1 MGIDHLSTKLDVHIG
16 QFSDRGQKALNE
28 DCLGYVIPEGAL
40 LTTKG
45 IAVAIADG
53 VSSAEEGK
61 EASEI
66 SVRSF
71 LSDYYS
77 TPDSWTV
84 KTSVH
89 KILAALNRWLYSQ
102 GQHHI
107 QEDKGY
113 ITTFSA
119 LVLKSRTVHVFHVGD
134 TRICRVRDGEWEQ
147 LTNDHV
153 AKIGRSKAYLARAMG
168 IGLLLDVDY
177 RALDVRSGDIYFCSS
192 DGIHDWV
199 SAKHI
204 QHVITQTDGA
214 LSAKCEQ
221 IVREAYDNGSHDNLS
236 CQIIKVIALPEES
249 SDDVV
254 KRLAD
259 LPFPPFL
266 KSGLSLDGFR
276 ILREIHASSRSQL
289 YVVEDIDTTIK
300 YVMKTPSANYE
311 DDPAYIERFVMEEWI
326 GSRIQSDYVVK
337 VIAPIRPR
345 KFMYSLTELVE
356 GQTLEQW
363 ISTHNQP
370 SHIQQT
376 IDIVDQISKGVR
388 AFHRREVIHQDLKPG
403 NIMINDERQIKIIDF
418 GSVYIAGID
427 EIDTPIAR
435 DKILGTA
442 EYSAPEVMLGAD
454 ATVES
459 DLFSIAV
466 IAYELFTGKKPYEG
480 KLSQCHSA
488 KDYRLLNYQSSTQF
502 NSLVPEWLDR
512 TLEKALSI
520 DKNERYHSLSEFLH
534 DLRHPKQT
542 FLSKS
547 RQPLIERN
555 PVRFWQTV
563 SLLLLL
569 SQLTIL
575 YWFFVNSE

>member
-1 MGIDHLSTKLDVHIG
+1 MDIEHLSTKLEVHVG
-16 QFSDRGQKALNE
+16 QYSDRGQKALNE
-28 DCLGYVIPEGAL
+28 DCLGYVIPDEPL

-84 KTSVH
+84 KTSAH

-113 ITTFSA
+113 ITTFSS
-119 LVLKSRTVHVFHVGD
+119 LVLKSRTVHLFHVGD
-134 TRICRVRDGEWEQ
+134 TRICRLRDGDWEQ

-168 IGLLLDVDY
+168 IGLMLDVDY
-177 RALDVRSGDIYFCSS
+177 RALDVRSGDIFFCST
-192 DGIHDWV
+192 DGVHDWLNAKQIQQIV
-199 SAKHI
+199 SKEEGDL
-204 QHVITQTDGA
+204 TT
-214 LSAKCEQ
+214 KCEQ
-221 IVREAYDNGSHDNLS
+221 IVRQAYDQGSYDNLS
-236 CQIIKVIALPEES
+236 CQIIKVTSLPVES
-249 SDDVV
+249 ADDVV

-266 KSGLSLDGFR
+266 KTGLLLDGFR
-276 ILREIHASSRSQL
+276 ILQEIHASSRSQL
-289 YVVEDIDTTIK
+289 YVVEDVATSDK

-311 DDPAYIERFVMEEWI
+311 DDLAYIERFVMEEWI

-337 VIAPIRPR
+337 VVAPIRPR

-363 ISTHNQP
+363 MATHNQT
-370 SHIQQT
+370 SNIQQ
-376 IDIVDQISKGVR
+376 IIHIVEQIAKGVR

-403 NIMINDERQIKIIDF
+403 NIMINDHAQIKIIDF
-418 GSVYIAGID
+418 GSVHIAGID
-427 EIDTPIAR
+427 EINTPIAR

-442 EYSAPEVMLGAD
+442 EYSAPEVFLGAG
-454 ATVES
+454 ATIES
-459 DLFSIAV
+459 DFFSIGV
-466 IAYELFTGKKPYEG
+466 IAFELLTGRKPYEG
-480 KLSQCHSA
+480 KLSQCH
-488 KDYRLLNYQSSTQF
+488 
-502 NSLVPEWLDR
+502 
-512 TLEKALSI
+512 TL
-520 DKNERYHSLSEFLH
+520 
-534 DLRHPKQT
+534 
-542 FLSKS
+542 
-547 RQPLIERN
+547 
-555 PVRFWQTV
+555 
-563 SLLLLL
+563 
-569 SQLTIL
+569 
-575 YWFFVNSE
+575 

>member
-1 MGIDHLSTKLDVHIG
+1 MDIEHLSTKLEVHVG
-16 QFSDRGQKALNE
+16 QYSDRGQKALNE
-28 DCLGYVIPEGAL
+28 DCLGYVIPDEPL

-84 KTSVH
+84 KTSAH

-113 ITTFSA
+113 ITTFSS
-119 LVLKSRTVHVFHVGD
+119 LVLKSRTVHLFHVGD
-134 TRICRVRDGEWEQ
+134 TRICRLRDGDWEQ

-168 IGLLLDVDY
+168 IGLMLDVDY
-177 RALDVRSGDIYFCSS
+177 RALDVRSGDIFFCST
-192 DGIHDWV
+192 DGVHDWLNAKQIQQIV
-199 SAKHI
+199 SKEEGDL
-204 QHVITQTDGA
+204 TT
-214 LSAKCEQ
+214 KCEQ
-221 IVREAYDNGSHDNLS
+221 IVRQAYDQGSYDNLS
-236 CQIIKVIALPEES
+236 CQIIKVTSLPVES
-249 SDDVV
+249 ADDVV

-266 KSGLSLDGFR
+266 KTGLLLDGFR
-276 ILREIHASSRSQL
+276 ILQEIHASSRSQL
-289 YVVEDIDTTIK
+289 YVVEDVATSDK

-311 DDPAYIERFVMEEWI
+311 DDLAYIERFVMEEWI

-337 VIAPIRPR
+337 VVAPIRPR

-363 ISTHNQP
+363 MATHNQT
-370 SHIQQT
+370 SNIQQ
-376 IDIVDQISKGVR
+376 IIHIVEQIAKGVR

-403 NIMINDERQIKIIDF
+403 NIMINDHAQIKIIDF
-418 GSVYIAGID
+418 GSVHIAGID
-427 EIDTPIAR
+427 EINTPIAR

-442 EYSAPEVMLGAD
+442 EYSAPEVFLGAG
-454 ATVES
+454 ATIES
-459 DLFSIAV
+459 DFFSIGV
-466 IAYELFTGKKPYEG
+466 IAFELLTGRKPYEG
-480 KLSQCHSA
+480 KLSQCHTL
-488 KDYRLLNYQSSTQF
+488 KDYQQLEYQRSTEF
-502 NSLVPEWLDR
+502 NSLIPDWLDK

-520 DKNERYHSLSEFLH
+520 EKKDRYDSLSEFLH
-534 DLRHPKQT
+534 DLRHP
-542 FLSKS
+542 S
-547 RQPLIERN
+547 RSYVYTNRLPLIERN
-555 PVRFWQTV
+555 PVRFWQII

-575 YWFFVNSE
+575 YWFFVGA